1 MMPCNK
7 IITTSKLSND
17 NIEGDKITR
26 ENRTCVEIPT
36 VKYIP
41 LDIAK

>member
-1 MMPCNK
+1 MTLCNK
-7 IITTSKLSND
+7 IVTTSKLSND
-17 NIEGDKITR
+17 SLEGDEITR
-26 ENRTCVEIPT
+26 KNKTCVDIPT